1 MHPNHIRDVLNYRRK
16 PQHSYYVV
24 MRDYGRPYVGKLG
37 PSGLESVV
45 DPEITR
51 REVVARLRSGE
62 YQNVAFIHHVE
73 GGLVEDVT
81 DELFEEAGAEDKIIV
96 DSAFAR
102 SQACEQFDALL
113 RDCFKRG

>member
-1 MHPNHIRDVLNYRRK
+1 MNMNHIRDVLSYRRK
-16 PQHSYYVV
+16 PQHSYLIV
-24 MRDYGRPYVGKLG
+24 MIDYGRK
-37 PSGLESVV
+37 GLEAVV

-62 YQNVAFIHHVE
+62 YQNVAFVHHVE

-102 SQACEQFDALL
+102 SQACEHFDALL